1 MSTIA
6 LPTLSPIADDDRRST
21 RWSMTVSTGLHLL
34 LLLFLVL
41 GPHRTG
47 EAPVLTEITLLEPG
61 DIGAAA
67 PAASAAA
74 ARQTRDGALAEAAS
88 DVQFR
93 RETKLADRD
102 PLPQS
107 EAVSGDQ
114 IEARLASLQRRET
127 IAASV
132 PVASPMSGWG
142 SVPAT
147 VPGNGN
153 GGAAVIALARG
164 GGGTGSAPLALT
176 RGPGGASSAAL
187 TAATLAE
194 RHSAPPAAP
203 APAGEAVA
211 RRTLAGVSLAG
222 PIADRAILSHPAPG
236 YPEWAKRDAVEGSV
250 TLYFIV
256 RPDGTV
262 KENVLVQKTAGFED
276 FDENARNALRSWRF
290 AALPAG
296 RAGEQWGTITF
307 HFRLRDGG

>member
-6 LPTLSPIADDDRRST
+6 LPALVPAVEEDPRST
-21 RWSMTVSTGLHLL
+21 RWSMTVSAGLHVL

-41 GPHRTG
+41 APRRTG
-47 EAPVLTEITLLEPG
+47 EAPPLTEITLLDAG
-61 DIGAAA
+61 DAGAAA
-67 PAASAAA
+67 PAAVAAA
-74 ARQTRDGALAEAAS
+74 APQTRDGALAASAS

-93 RETKLADRD
+93 RERKRADRD

-107 EAVSGDQ
+107 TVASGDQ
-114 IEARLASLQRRET
+114 IAARLASLQQREAV
-127 IAASV
+127 AASL
-132 PVASPMSGWG
+132 PLANSISGWG
-142 SVPAT
+142 SAPAT
-147 VPGNGN
+147 LPGNGT
-153 GGAAVIALARG
+153 GGTAALALARG
-164 GGGTGSAPLALT
+164 GGIGSAPLALT
-176 RGPGGASSAAL
+176 RGPGNASSAAL

-194 RHSAPPAAP
+194 RHTAPQESP

-236 YPEWAKRDAVEGSV
+236 YPEWAKHDAVEGSV

-276 FDENARNALRSWRF
+276 FDDNARDALRAWRF

-296 RAGEQWGTITF
+296 RSGEQWGTITF